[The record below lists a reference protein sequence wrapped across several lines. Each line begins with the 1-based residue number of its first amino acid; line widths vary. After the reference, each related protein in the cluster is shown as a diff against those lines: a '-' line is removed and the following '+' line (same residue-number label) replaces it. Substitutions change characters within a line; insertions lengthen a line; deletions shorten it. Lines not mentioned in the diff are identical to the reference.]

1 MKLMTTALVLLA
13 TTSVAMAQMPP
24 LNTVITDGTHP
35 FAEGVMTGWDLQVD
49 GVTLC
54 SNPYVIGRYIT
65 CGTALT
71 ISGKTYQAD
80 TTTRVWPETNGQ
92 LGAMAIVDSAG
103 GIACTDPQSWS
114 RGPTV
119 FCNR

>member
-1 MKLMTTALVLLA
+1 MKLTTAALVLLA
-13 TTSVAMAQMPP
+13 TTSVATAQMPP
-24 LNTVITDGTHP
+24 LNTVITDGTRP

-92 LGAMAIVDSAG
+92 LGAMAIVGNAG
-103 GIACTDPQSWS
+103 RIACTDPQSWS